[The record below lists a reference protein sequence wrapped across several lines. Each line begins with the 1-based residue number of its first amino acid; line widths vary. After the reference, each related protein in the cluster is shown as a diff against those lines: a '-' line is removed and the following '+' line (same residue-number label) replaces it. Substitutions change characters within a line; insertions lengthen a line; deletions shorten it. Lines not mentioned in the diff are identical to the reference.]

1 MLLFFL
7 HSCRNGAVHV
17 ELIKLYP
24 IKHKEDSPM
33 TDMNNTPNIDEEVMS
48 TVMLS
53 DDEGNEAAYDIADFI
68 EMDGN
73 EYVVLVPQDEDD
85 EEVVILRVEEEDE
98 ETEVFV
104 TEDNEEIL
112 EKVFETFK
120 DRFEDEYEFTDA
132 E

>member
-1 MLLFFL
+1 
-7 HSCRNGAVHV
+7 
-17 ELIKLYP
+17 
-24 IKHKEDSPM
+24 M
-33 TDMNNTPNIDEEVMS
+33 TDMNNTPNLDEEVMS

-120 DRFEDEYEFTDA
+120 ERFEDEYEFTDA

>member
-1 MLLFFL
+1 
-7 HSCRNGAVHV
+7 
-17 ELIKLYP
+17 
-24 IKHKEDSPM
+24 M

-48 TVMLS
+48 TVMLA

-98 ETEVFV
+98 ENEVFV

-112 EKVFETFK
+112 EKVFEAFK

>member
-1 MLLFFL
+1 
-7 HSCRNGAVHV
+7 
-17 ELIKLYP
+17 
-24 IKHKEDSPM
+24 M